1 MSSAAKTDTAS
12 TSTDAPTVVDVL
24 TEDRPIP
31 NQKYVCVSF
40 LSPEK
45 ILKDKNLFYFEE
57 YLKGFE
63 LAKSMAKFQQFL
75 HFVCHKH
82 DLDQTAMMADFDE
95 FAKAEAGNLV
105 ATTIE
110 DDYKNFLD
118 RREDELQLEFNKK
131 HNFQTNVRG
140 VKFRGAWPS
149 LEEAR
154 MRCEMLR
161 EQDPHHDIFVGP
173 VGVWMPYDPEG
184 YRIGNVEYMEPE
196 LNQLMQEKK
205 KNDERAKRQFDER
218 VRDSKEKAIAENK
231 RLAAETGVKLTQD
244 IVDGELVAVDNE
256 TEERIVAEAEGG
268 EVTTEDIRREL
279 FEGEG
284 IRTRASDK
292 EAAEAAAETETAASE
307 VDIGAGAGAPAGA
320 EA

>member
-1 MSSAAKTDTAS
+1 MSTPAKTDTAE
-12 TSTDAPTVVDVL
+12 APTVVDVL

-31 NQKYVCVSF
+31 NQKFVCVSF

-57 YLKGFE
+57 YLKGFD

-118 RREDELQLEFNKK
+118 HREDELQLEFNKK

-205 KNDERAKRQFDER
+205 KNDARAKRAFDAR
-218 VRDSKEKAIAENK
+218 VRETKEKAIAENK
-231 RLAAETGVKLTQD
+231 RLAAETGATLTQD
-244 IVDGELVAVDNE
+244 IVDGELVAVDDA
-256 TEERIVAEAEGG
+256 TEARIVAGASG
-268 EVTTEDIRREL
+268 ETVTTEDIRREL

-292 EAAEAAAETETAASE
+292 AAEEARVAAEAEAA
-307 VDIGAGAGAPAGA
+307 GAGAGAPAGGE
-320 EA
+320 EALE

>member
-1 MSSAAKTDTAS
+1 MSTPAKTDTAEP
-12 TSTDAPTVVDVL
+12 PTVVDVL

-31 NQKYVCVSF
+31 NQKFVCVSF

-57 YLKGFE
+57 YLKGFD

-118 RREDELQLEFNKK
+118 RSEDELQLEFNKK
-131 HNFQTNVRG
+131 HSFQTNVRG

-205 KNDERAKRQFDER
+205 KNDDRAKRAFDAR
-218 VRDSKEKAIAENK
+218 VRETKEKAIAENK
-231 RLAAETGVKLTQD
+231 RLAAETGATLTQD
-244 IVDGELVAVDNE
+244 IVDGELVAVDDA
-256 TEERIVAEAEGG
+256 TEARIVAGASG
-268 EVTTEDIRREL
+268 ETVTTEDIRREL

-292 EAAEAAAETETAASE
+292 AAEEARAAAEAEAA
-307 VDIGAGAGAPAGA
+307 GAGAGAPAGGE
-320 EA
+320 EALE